1 MNNLGLIGAG
11 LVMGISTIG
20 SGMGMW
26 VVGQAVVGAWKRC
39 YVAGKP
45 APMLLLVFAAMPL
58 SQTFYGFILMN
69 QMLTA
74 VPAAP
79 EKGLLYMA
87 IGMAAG
93 VSNLITAYSQGR
105 ISASAADAQAETG
118 KGFAQYISV
127 IGIAESIALFTMVF
141 SMIAL

>member
-1 MNNLGLIGAG
+1 MNLGWLGAG
-11 LVMGISTIG
+11 LVMGVSTIG
-20 SGMGMW
+20 SGIGLW
-26 VVGQAVVGAWKRC
+26 IVGQAVVGAWKKC
-39 YVAGKP
+39 YIAGKP
-45 APMLLLVFAAMPL
+45 APMILLAFAAMPL

-74 VPAAP
+74 VPANPDKA
-79 EKGLLYMA
+79 LLYLG
-87 IGMAAG
+87 IGLAAG
-93 VSNLITAYSQGR
+93 ISMLITAVSQGK